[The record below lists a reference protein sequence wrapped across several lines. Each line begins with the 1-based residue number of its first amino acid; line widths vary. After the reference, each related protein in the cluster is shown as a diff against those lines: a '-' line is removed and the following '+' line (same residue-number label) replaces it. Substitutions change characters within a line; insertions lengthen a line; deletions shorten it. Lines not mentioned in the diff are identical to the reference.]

1 MSSQSSLLVT
11 LGETRIALSMADIT
25 EKPII
30 FFQLLSKTVV
40 LNQGYV
46 HQIMIDLGVSKY

>member
-25 EKPII
+25 EKQII